1 MFSQDSSAL
10 TFGDINTHA
19 YIWNMSWRTP
29 WSHTQPTVGQFS
41 THIIAS
47 YALANGLHQRES
59 KLKIIGDLKT

>member
-1 MFSQDSSAL
+1 
-10 TFGDINTHA
+10 
-19 YIWNMSWRTP
+19 MSWRTP

-59 KLKIIGDLKT
+59 KLKIIGDLKLFEPETICLLIAVGDREER